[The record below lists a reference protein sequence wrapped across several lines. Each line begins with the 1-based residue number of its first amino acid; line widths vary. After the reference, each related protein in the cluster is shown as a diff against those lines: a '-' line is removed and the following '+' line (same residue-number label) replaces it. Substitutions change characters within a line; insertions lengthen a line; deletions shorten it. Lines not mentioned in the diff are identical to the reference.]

1 MSVHVASAV
10 AAQQEDAQDLLDA
23 LSSVAR
29 VGVFPQIR
37 GISRIRRNMS
47 IHIVRFS
54 ASESLR
60 VYTKIYKN
68 SPPFASR

>member
-10 AAQQEDAQDLLDA
+10 AAQQEVAQDLLGT

-37 GISRIRRNMS
+37 GISR
-47 IHIVRFS
+47 
-54 ASESLR
+54 
-60 VYTKIYKN
+60 
-68 SPPFASR
+68 

>member
-37 GISRIRRNMS
+37 GIFLASSGEFCSCLGN
-47 IHIVRFS
+47 FS
-54 ASESLR
+54 AC
-60 VYTKIYKN
+60 
-68 SPPFASR
+68 AQ

>member
-10 AAQQEDAQDLLDA
+10 AAQQEDEQDLLDA

-37 GISRIRRNMS
+37 GISR
-47 IHIVRFS
+47 
-54 ASESLR
+54 
-60 VYTKIYKN
+60 
-68 SPPFASR
+68 